1 MTHLAFFARASGRLL
16 AGIGF
21 AAVVAVGTAQAQPLA
36 AHDSSFYLSVNLD
49 TMRDGAAS
57 KPLYRWFQQ
66 EVLDDVR
73 EELGVDLIDALNG
86 VSIFGTGANQ
96 VPVLVLHGD
105 IPRSARDH
113 VVDTVFSEK
122 GKVELKTAH
131 GRNYYEF
138 AELDLDW
145 DGVENRFG
153 QDHDALLIAFG
164 DRGQSMVTPDPEI
177 MDRFLRDGALA
188 VSEMSSELMV
198 LEAERPLARG
208 GVNNRKGS
216 PRGGPWESR
225 MFRQVER
232 FGLVISDEDDAVS
245 LTLEA
250 ESATPEL
257 AEAMANLVR
266 GLVSLKVLSQ
276 DTDPDLEWLGALEI
290 TTRDRITRMQ
300 ARVPA
305 ESLVS
310 ILD

>member
-1 MTHLAFFARASGRLL
+1 MTNLASVVRTGGRLL
-16 AGIGF
+16 AGIGI
-21 AAVVAVGTAQAQPLA
+21 AAVLTAGAAQAQPLA

-57 KPLYRWFQQ
+57 RPLYQWFQQ
-66 EVLDDVR
+66 EVLDEVR
-73 EELGVDLIDALNG
+73 DELGAGLVDAVNG
-86 VSIFGTGANQ
+86 ISIFGTGQDQ

-105 IPRSARDH
+105 IPRSARDEL
-113 VVDTVFSEK
+113 VDTVFSEK
-122 GKVELKTAH
+122 GEVELKTAH

-145 DGVENRFG
+145 DGVENRSG

-177 MDRFLRDGALA
+177 MDRFLRDGGLA
-188 VSEMSSELMV
+188 VAEMSPELMV

-208 GVNNRKGS
+208 GMNNRKGS
-216 PRGGPWESR
+216 PRGVPWESK

-232 FGLVISDEDDAVS
+232 LGLVIADENDSVS

-266 GLVSLKVLSQ
+266 GLVSLKVLSE
-276 DTDPDLEWLGALEI
+276 DTDSDLDWLAALEI
-290 TTRDRITRMQ
+290 TALDRTTRMHV
-300 ARVPA
+300 RVPA
-305 ESLVS
+305 ETLVS